1 MIKNVLILLVFFY
14 SSFAFTQHKF
24 LNETKLSKEDLESK
38 KCVSD
43 PEAAAEVLYRS
54 YHYRIDYNGSMYTEV
69 IDRVKIYNKDNASRY
84 LYHEIQLYDN
94 GKGSREVLSSLKA
107 YTYNLENGKISE
119 TKVANDS
126 KFKSKENKQYTITK
140 FAFPNVKDGSVVE
153 FRYNVVTPFLW
164 STPRI
169 YIEDQVPVRYVEYVF
184 DSPKPLG
191 YNINF
196 KGDLAPTHRDVSEKL
211 IYGGDYQVYRF
222 AYENVPSYKDEDFV
236 LNNNNFRTSF
246 RAELNSTFIG
256 NEFKSYA
263 TSWNDVGGILN
274 KHEDFGE
281 QLKKQNAVKDVLPKE
296 ITSILNQNE
305 RAKAILSF
313 VQKNY
318 TFNKDYDVVTDKGIR
333 NLLNTKIGNAA
344 EINLLLTML
353 LRNANINANPV
364 VMSTINRG
372 SLLSYSPSLEQ
383 LNFVVA
389 AYEDQGKLVLLDAT
403 KKRTK
408 LNMIDPQAL
417 NNNGILVK
425 DNQAVELNITY
436 PDVSE
441 TFLTVDATMSPE
453 GTFQGHF
460 ADRDTNL
467 YSVMVEEE
475 YSSNRQDF
483 EKQYK
488 DRYTFPFNNLKSGNV
503 DNDFETSFDFDADS
517 FVDVIGNKMVFN
529 PLLFLYTKNHSF
541 NQSQTRKGPLE
552 FRTKSAKIKTVTI
565 TIPEGYVFSDVP
577 KSKKFRT
584 DDSAIQYSY
593 VVKQEGNSLT
603 VTTTVN
609 HNEVNFPKEYYTAFT
624 QIYDNITKLEGQVV
638 TVVKQ

>member
-1 MIKNVLILLVFFY
+1 M
-14 SSFAFTQHKF
+14 
-24 LNETKLSKEDLESK
+24 
-38 KCVSD
+38 
-43 PEAAAEVLYRS
+43 
-54 YHYRIDYNGSMYTEV
+54 
-69 IDRVKIYNKDNASRY
+69 
-84 LYHEIQLYDN
+84 
-94 GKGSREVLSSLKA
+94 
-107 YTYNLENGKISE
+107 
-119 TKVANDS
+119 
-126 KFKSKENKQYTITK
+126 
-140 FAFPNVKDGSVVE
+140 
-153 FRYNVVTPFLW
+153 
-164 STPRI
+164 
-169 YIEDQVPVRYVEYVF
+169 
-184 DSPKPLG
+184 
-191 YNINF
+191 
-196 KGDLAPTHRDVSEKL
+196 
-211 IYGGDYQVYRF
+211 
-222 AYENVPSYKDEDFV
+222 
-236 LNNNNFRTSF
+236 
-246 RAELNSTFIG
+246 
-256 NEFKSYA
+256 
-263 TSWNDVGGILN
+263 
-274 KHEDFGE
+274 
-281 QLKKQNAVKDVLPKE
+281 
-296 ITSILNQNE
+296 
-305 RAKAILSF
+305 
-313 VQKNY
+313 
-318 TFNKDYDVVTDKGIR
+318 VTDKGIR